1 MKNIALILA
10 GGVGKR
16 VQSDIPKQFIEV
28 NKKPII
34 IYTLERFQSNNN
46 IDAIVVVCRD
56 EWIDILNNMCDKYKI
71 TKFIGAAKNNK
82 NLFFSTK
89 NGLEYIKTYLEDKDA
104 FVIIHES
111 VRPIIT
117 DEMITDSINVAH
129 KYGCAVAGFKNI
141 DECGYSLNNSIDEL
155 CDNTNAYTLINPH
168 TFLLSDLI
176 ATYVDKNEVLG
187 NQGTA
192 VLMYNLGKKIYM
204 SKGIQDCFKI
214 TTSIDIKRFE
224 KLLELYK

>member
-71 TKFIGAAKNNK
+71 TKFIYLLGIFGLAITFASTVICSRLFGKTEVFFNYLSFNVILYASAVFLLAKNKIKKAKEKIVNTL
-82 NLFFSTK
+82 NRTHFGIYLVHGLVLGLF
-89 NGLEYIKTYLEDKDA
+89 
-104 FVIIHES
+104 
-111 VRPIIT
+111 
-117 DEMITDSINVAH
+117 
-129 KYGCAVAGFKNI
+129 
-141 DECGYSLNNSIDEL
+141 
-155 CDNTNAYTLINPH
+155 
-168 TFLLSDLI
+168 
-176 ATYVDKNEVLG
+176 EVLG
-187 NQGTA
+187 VFELFDKLTISISVILSSIVIYLVSFIA
-192 VLMYNLGKKIYM
+192 VLAVIKIPIVNGLISLDKK
-204 SKGIQDCFKI
+204 
-214 TTSIDIKRFE
+214 R
-224 KLLELYK
+224 